1 MRDARHLLV
10 ALAMREAALDL
21 VFAPE
26 HHRRGGIAPP
36 QQILGEVEPRL
47 RIPARARHPLPVHE
61 DPRALRARAHAR
73 ELPQRVPKLLRVLD
87 RPKLEGRIVVE
98 SELPVA
104 DRLAREPREVRF
116 FYALGARLPERSF

>member
-1 MRDARHLLV
+1 MRGT
-10 ALAMREAALDL
+10 ALAL

-26 HHRRGGIAPP
+26 RQRGRGVAPP

-47 RIPARARHPLPVHE
+47 RIPARARHTLAVHE

-87 RPKLEGRIVVE
+87 RPTVEGRIVVE

-104 DRLAREPREVRF
+104 DRLAREPRDVRF
-116 FYALGARLPERSF
+116 FHELRRPP